1 MAGELSHV
9 EGVLLDIDGVLTVS
23 WRPIPGSA
31 DAVGW
36 LRANAIPFR
45 LMTNTTMLSRTRV
58 ADILR
63 DGGFDVDR
71 DEILSAAAA
80 TGAYLRERHAGAR
93 CFVLGETDD
102 ILEDLEGV
110 TIVPGGAAEVVV
122 VAGADDRFT
131 FANLNHALNLLV
143 GGAALVAMQRNLT
156 WLTDE
161 GLKFDAGPYVDAL
174 ERASGTRAVVV
185 GKPEPAF
192 FRQGVEALGGVPIE
206 RVAMIGDDL
215 AYDVL
220 AAQSL
225 GMAGVLVRSGKHRP
239 GVDDRDAGAPDH
251 VIASVA
257 DLSALL
263 RG

>member
-1 MAGELSHV
+1 MTGELSHV
-9 EGVLLDIDGVLTVS
+9 QGVLLDMDGVLTVS
-23 WRPIPGSA
+23 WRPIAGAA
-31 DAVGW
+31 DTVGW

-45 LMTNTTMLSRTRV
+45 LITNTTMLSRTRL
-58 ADILR
+58 AAILR
-63 DGGFDVDR
+63 EGGFDVDR
-71 DEILSAAAA
+71 DEVLSAAAA
-80 TGAYLRERHAGAR
+80 TGAYLREHLAGAR

-110 TIVPGGAAEVVV
+110 TIVPGGAADVVV

-143 GGAALVAMQRNLT
+143 DGAALVAMQRNLT

-161 GLKFDAGPYVDAL
+161 GLKFDAGPYVDGL
-174 ERASGTRAVVV
+174 ERASGTRALVV

-192 FRQGVEALGGVPIE
+192 FRQGVEALGVPIE
-206 RVAMIGDDL
+206 RVAMVGDDL

-225 GMAGVLVRSGKHRP
+225 GMTGVLVRSGKFRS
-239 GVDDRDAGAPDH
+239 GVDDRGDGAPDH
-251 VIASVA
+251 IIGSVA
-257 DLSALL
+257 ELPALL

>member
-1 MAGELSHV
+1 MSGELAHV
-9 EGVLLDIDGVLTVS
+9 EGVLLDMDGVLTVS
-23 WRPIPGSA
+23 WRPIPGAA
-31 DAVGW
+31 DAVSW
-36 LRANAIPFR
+36 LRSNQIPFR
-45 LMTNTTMLSRTRV
+45 LITNTTMLSRTRL
-58 ADILR
+58 AAILR

-71 DEILSAAAA
+71 DEVLSAAAA

-93 CFVLGETDD
+93 CYVLGQTED

-110 TIVPGGAAEVVV
+110 TIVPDGDADVVV

-131 FANLNHALNLLV
+131 FASLNHALNLLV
-143 GGAALVAMQRNLT
+143 EGASLVAMQRNLT

-174 ERASGTRAVVV
+174 ERASGARAVVV

-192 FRQGVEALGGVPIE
+192 FRQGVEALGVPIE
-206 RVAMIGDDL
+206 RVAMVGDDL
-215 AYDVL
+215 AFDVL

-225 GMAGVLVRSGKHRP
+225 GMTGILVRSGKFRA
-239 GVDDRDAGAPDH
+239 GIDDREGGAPDH
-251 VIASVA
+251 LIGSVA
-257 DLSALL
+257 ELPALL

>member
-1 MAGELSHV
+1 MTGELAKV
-9 EGVLLDIDGVLTVS
+9 EGVLLDMDGVLTVS
-23 WRPIPGSA
+23 WRPIPGAA
-31 DAVGW
+31 DAVSW
-36 LRANAIPFR
+36 LRTNEIPFR
-45 LMTNTTMLSRTRV
+45 LITNTTMLSRTRL
-58 ADILR
+58 AAILR

-71 DEILSAAAA
+71 EEVLSAAAA
-80 TGAYLRERHAGAR
+80 TGTYLRERHAGAR

-110 TIVPGGAAEVVV
+110 TIAQDGPADVVV

-131 FANLNHALNLLV
+131 FANLNRALNLLV

-174 ERASGTRAVVV
+174 EGASGVRAVVV

-192 FRQGVEALGGVPIE
+192 FRHGVEALGVPIE
-206 RVAMIGDDL
+206 RVAMVGDDL

-225 GMAGVLVRSGKHRP
+225 GMAGVLVRSGKFRP
-239 GVDDRDAGAPDH
+239 GVDDREGGVPDH
-251 VIASVA
+251 VIGSVA
-257 DLSALL
+257 ELPALL